1 MATSNER
8 SVEKSIQNTKDYTKK
23 CLIGF
28 DRLLW
33 KALWVGSLIL
43 EEEVTDLNHKCFA
56 RS

>member
-23 CLIGF
+23 CLIG
-28 DRLLW
+28 
-33 KALWVGSLIL
+33 VGSLIL